1 MINALNIVLEVLMS
15 DNDDAPE
22 GHGAKTGPLAWLPW
36 DVFTQ
41 GLPSDP
47 RGKYYRL
54 LADPRPEEIAAVAG
68 AIQALEE
75 ELLRLAEIAGERH
88 TAEVEQVQQPQTEA
102 TFGPPREAARLA
114 RLQAAQA
121 ALALA
126 SALLMVDSPDA
137 AQEAARQAE
146 ASAERIAAWKRSG
159 RGWFES
165 RYINKGFE
173 PVKIRNH
180 LTGEDEW
187 WWMPISFGPYRYFRW
202 RTPDPET
209 GQLKMQTWYLG
220 KQEPADRNDPMTPHE
235 AGDERPLDQPR
246 TRGKARLPKRPP
258 RRDGEA
264 PRGGRPAKLTP
275 EEVAN
280 LEAWLAEHS
289 EEEG

>member
-1 MINALNIVLEVLMS
+1 MLD
-15 DNDDAPE
+15 DNWSGKRSPS
-22 GHGAKTGPLAWLPW
+22 GPLIRPPW

-41 GLPSDP
+41 GLPPDP
-47 RGKYYRL
+47 RGKYFRL

-68 AIQALEE
+68 AVQTLEE
-75 ELLRLAEIAGERH
+75 ELLHLAEIAGERH
-88 TAEVEQVQQPQTEA
+88 TAELEQAALPQTEA
-102 TFGPPREAARLA
+102 TFGPPRDAARLA

-126 SALLMVDSPDA
+126 SALLLVDSPAA

-146 ASAERIAAWKRSG
+146 ASAETIATWKRSG

-165 RYINKGFE
+165 RYITKGFE
-173 PVKIRNH
+173 PMRIHNH

-187 WWMPISFGPYRYFRW
+187 WWVPISFGPYRYFRW
-202 RTPDPET
+202 RVPDEKT
-209 GQLKMQTWYLG
+209 GVLKTRTWYLG
-220 KQEPADRNDPMTPHE
+220 KQESPDRGDPTTPQA

-246 TRGKARLPKRPP
+246 TRAKARLPKRPP

-275 EEVAN
+275 KEVAD
-280 LEAWLAEHS
+280 LEAWIATQP
-289 EEEG
+289 EEAG

>member
-1 MINALNIVLEVLMS
+1 MS
-15 DNDDAPE
+15 EHDLPDNHTAE
-22 GHGAKTGPLAWLPW
+22 RASLIRRPW
-36 DVFTQ
+36 DVFKE
-41 GLPSDP
+41 GLPPDP
-47 RGKYYRL
+47 RGKYFRRL
-54 LADPRPEEIAAVAG
+54 SDPRPEEIAAVAG
-68 AIQALEE
+68 AVQTLEE
-75 ELLRLAEIAGERH
+75 ELLRLAEIAGERQ
-88 TAEVEQVQQPQTEA
+88 TAEMEQAALPQTEA

-126 SALLMVDSPDA
+126 SALLLVDSPAA

-146 ASAERIAAWKRSG
+146 ASAEKIAAWKRSG

-209 GQLKMQTWYLG
+209 GRLKTRTWYLG
-220 KQEPADRNDPMTPHE
+220 KQEPPDRDDPTTPRA
-235 AGDERPLDQPR
+235 AGDECPLDQPR
-246 TRGKARLPKRPP
+246 TRGKVHLPRRPP

-275 EEVAN
+275 KEVAD
-280 LEAWLAEHS
+280 LEAWMATQR